1 MAKIL
6 DAIKFSG
13 LEMVLLIGSNTG
25 YEAAVISKI
34 FNAVVALEEDKE
46 MKLFAEKTAKHFN
59 IENIVFVNNEHSS
72 GHKKLGPYEIIIS
85 LDSSLKITDA
95 IFQQLSE
102 NGKLYFFERLNNTI
116 SESKLSVINKN
127 KDKFVKQQ
135 LFDLNTPCPTNQ
147 KGNEK
152 FNFG

>member
-1 MAKIL
+1 MTNFTQMRNNMIAGQFLPGLIKNSKVLDVFESMSRESFLPEKYKMISYSDLNIKIKNNRYIPSPFNMAKIL

-59 IENIVFVNNEHSS
+59 
-72 GHKKLGPYEIIIS
+72 
-85 LDSSLKITDA
+85 
-95 IFQQLSE
+95 
-102 NGKLYFFERLNNTI
+102 
-116 SESKLSVINKN
+116 
-127 KDKFVKQQ
+127 
-135 LFDLNTPCPTNQ
+135 
-147 KGNEK
+147 
-152 FNFG
+152 